1 VTRVLHV
8 LWNLAGGGA
17 ERVVLDLCRFAPD
30 DVRPTVQPLAPG
42 GALGPDFETAGVRVL
57 QPVTRNGR
65 RGGRGL
71 QALAR
76 VVRGHDVVH
85 THLWAGDVWGRLAA
99 RLARRPVVTTEHNT
113 RPDAGWRGTV
123 SVRMSPLSSVIVCV
137 SESARQAA
145 LAAGV
150 SRSRLRVIPNGVDL
164 GRFQPQPLPTGVP
177 PRVLFMGRLVP
188 QKGPDVLLDALA
200 ELCGTPGLEARL
212 VGEGPLHEVLSGHPM
227 VRSGRVEMLGWTP
240 DPAEHLRWCSLVVMP
255 SRWEGFGLV
264 MVESLASGRPVI
276 ATAVD
281 ALPALVGEAGWLV
294 PPGDPSALARMLE
307 RVLSDTD
314 ELRSRAALAA
324 RQSSGFGIG
333 PMVEAYAATWRQL
346 HGGPRE
352 VYNPGHA

>member
-1 VTRVLHV
+1 MTRVLHV

-42 GALGPDFETAGVRVL
+42 GALAPAFEAAGVRVL
-57 QPVTRNGR
+57 QPVSRTGR
-65 RGGRGL
+65 IGWRGL

-76 VVRGHDVVH
+76 VARGHDVVH

-113 RPDAGWRGTV
+113 RPDASWRGVV
-123 SVRMSPLSSVIVCV
+123 SARMSPLSSVIVCV
-137 SESARQAA
+137 SEAALQAS

-164 GRFQPQPLPTGVP
+164 GRFRPQPLPAGVP

-200 ELCGTPGLEARL
+200 EIHGPLGVEARL
-212 VGEGPLHEVLSGHPM
+212 VGEGPLHELLSGHPM
-227 VRSGRVEMLGWTP
+227 VRSGRVEMPGWTP
-240 DPAEHLRWCSLVVMP
+240 DPTEHLRWCSLVVMP

-264 MVESLASGRPVI
+264 MVESLASGRPVV
-276 ATAVD
+276 ATSVD
-281 ALPALVGEAGWLV
+281 ALPAIVGEAGWLV
-294 PPGDPSALARMLE
+294 PPGDAGALARMLV
-307 RVLSDTD
+307 RVLSDAD
-314 ELRSRAALAA
+314 ELRSRAAGATRQAA
-324 RQSSGFGIG
+324 AFGIG
-333 PMVEAYAATWRQL
+333 PMVEAYATTWREL
-346 HGGPRE
+346 HAGPRE
-352 VYNPGHA
+352 VYNPSHA